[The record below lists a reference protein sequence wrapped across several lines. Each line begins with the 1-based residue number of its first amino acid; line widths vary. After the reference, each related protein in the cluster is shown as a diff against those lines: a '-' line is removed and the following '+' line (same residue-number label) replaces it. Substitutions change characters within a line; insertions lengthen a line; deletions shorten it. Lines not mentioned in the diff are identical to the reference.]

1 MHQLQSWHNCV
12 VLQTTMTIA
21 KMATMW
27 MLHNLWLRNSLE
39 LSKKMLEHFVLDL
52 PAQKRKFRCMMQQ
65 FSWPAVWENLQITGK
80 HSDPSWA
87 ARNTTK
93 ARLGEEEYKILSL
106 SLCPA
111 WCKILKTCSF
121 NLCKDRCQQL
131 DFVSEKKRFSFCFF
145 SVQMRYAPTYAS
157 NRRNSLLSP
166 SSLNPSWGGRG
177 APVNLFFLEQPLST
191 PSSFLLPWVHRRFS
205 FCFFEYNEIWS

>member
-87 ARNTTK
+87 APEHNESKTWRRRIQNP
-93 ARLGEEEYKILSL
+93 LSL
-106 SLCPA
+106 SLCVRLDA
-111 WCKILKTCSF
+111 KFSKHVLLTCARIVANSWISC
-121 NLCKDRCQQL
+121 LRGR
-131 DFVSEKKRFSFCFF
+131 DFLSAFF
-145 SVQMRYAPTYAS
+145 PYKWDM
-157 NRRNSLLSP
+157 LLHMLVTVEIP
-166 SSLNPSWGGRG
+166 G
-177 APVNLFFLEQPLST
+177 FH
-191 PSSFLLPWVHRRFS
+191 LLP
-205 FCFFEYNEIWS
+205 

>member
-87 ARNTTK
+87 APEHNESKTWRRRIQNP
-93 ARLGEEEYKILSL
+93 LSL

-131 DFVSEKKRFSFCFF
+131 DFVSERKRFSFCFF
-145 SVQMRYAPTYAS
+145 SVQMRYAPTYAC
-157 NRRNSLLSP
+157 NRRNSRLSP
-166 SSLNPSWGGRG
+166 SSLNPLLRRMR
-177 APVNLFFLEQPLST
+177 
-191 PSSFLLPWVHRRFS
+191 SSGEPLLPGATTFNA
-205 FCFFEYNEIWS
+205 FELSSSLSA